1 MEKTEAV
8 LKLTKM
14 KRLLPVITL
23 SFLIALF
30 FWSCESNDT
39 NSKTNKVQKPKVSVQ
54 FNPDSAYRYI
64 QEQVDFGPRVP
75 GSIAHGTTATYL
87 QGKLTEF
94 CDTAFIQ
101 YGSVKNYLNQKIDI
115 KNIIGS
121 FNLFQKKRIL
131 LCAHWDTRPMADQD
145 SERPNQP
152 SDGAN
157 DGASGVGVLIEIARQ
172 LQLQRPDAGV
182 DIIFFDA
189 EDMGDSQ
196 GAPHTW
202 CLGSQFWS
210 RSPHKK
216 NYVARFGILLDMV
229 GPKDAV
235 FAIEGNSW
243 LYAQPY
249 VKKVWNTAQKLGHGQ
264 NFVNYQGGQLV
275 DDHLFINQIIGI
287 PTLDII
293 HYDIRQNTGFGEFW
307 HTHKDNMES
316 IDRESL
322 KAVGETVFKVVMDL

>member
-1 MEKTEAV
+1 
-8 LKLTKM
+8 M
-14 KRLLPVITL
+14 KRLAPVITFP
-23 SFLIALF
+23 FLIAVF

-39 NSKTNKVQKPKVSVQ
+39 KSKKTNVYKPKVSVQ
-54 FNPDSAYRYI
+54 FNQDSAYQYI
-64 QEQVDFGPRVP
+64 QDQVDFGPRVP
-75 GSIAHGTTATYL
+75 GSAAHGMTAIYL
-87 QGKLTEF
+87 QDKLTEF
-94 CDTAFIQ
+94 CDTAFVQ
-101 YGSVKNYLNQKIDI
+101 YGSVKNHLNQKIDI

-121 FNLFQKKRIL
+121 FNLSQKKRIL

-152 SDGAN
+152 ADGAN

-196 GAPHTW
+196 GAPETW

-210 RSPHKK
+210 KFPHKK

-235 FAIEGNSW
+235 FAETGQTSKKAPQN
-243 LYAQPY
+243 AQ
-249 VKKVWNTAQKLGHGQ
+249 N
-264 NFVNYQGGQLV
+264 QL
-275 DDHLFINQIIGI
+275 HLEEPPQ
-287 PTLDII
+287 
-293 HYDIRQNTGFGEFW
+293 
-307 HTHKDNMES
+307 
-316 IDRESL
+316 
-322 KAVGETVFKVVMDL
+322 

>member
-1 MEKTEAV
+1 M
-8 LKLTKM
+8 
-14 KRLLPVITL
+14 
-23 SFLIALF
+23 
-30 FWSCESNDT
+30 
-39 NSKTNKVQKPKVSVQ
+39 
-54 FNPDSAYRYI
+54 
-64 QEQVDFGPRVP
+64 
-75 GSIAHGTTATYL
+75 TAIYL
-87 QGKLTEF
+87 QNKLAEF
-94 CDTAFIQ
+94 CDTAFTQ
-101 YGSVKNYLNQKIDI
+101 YGIILNHLNQKVQI

-121 FNLFQKKRIL
+121 FNLSKKKRVL

-145 SERPNQP
+145 AERPTEP

-157 DGASGVGVLIEIARQ
+157 DGASGVGVLIEAARQ
-172 LQLQRPDAGV
+172 FQLQRPDAGV

-196 GAPHTW
+196 GAPDTW

-210 RSPHKK
+210 RSPHIK

-229 GPKDAV
+229 GPKNAV

-307 HTHKDNMES
+307 HTHKDNMET
-316 IDRESL
+316 IDKKTL
-322 KAVGETVFKVVMDL
+322 KAVGETVCQVVMDL